1 MCFKLEEPKNASY
14 RADGSGDM
22 ISQRSTAR
30 QDLLVATAIT
40 RSVEQLTE
48 QERRQLS
55 AASLQARPTLN
66 SGVNLQGYDENYSK
80 CGRARANENRRRC
93 MQLNDQDRAAL
104 RKRST

>member
-30 QDLLVATAIT
+30 QNLLVATAIT

-55 AASLQARPTLN
+55 AASLQARPNIKQRRQFARLRRE
-66 SGVNLQGYDENYSK
+66 LQQVRHDACN
-80 CGRARANENRRRC
+80 
-93 MQLNDQDRAAL
+93 
-104 RKRST
+104 